1 MSLRSALYALAFVFA
16 TAVVFILV
24 SLAAIFF
31 LAGRN
36 CGASFGY
43 YGCASPSATTPA
55 DDDVDQVA
63 RAGEDRALIS
73 ILMDRNRST
82 RMASA
87 NARPR

>member
-1 MSLRSALYALAFVFA
+1 MCLRSALYALAFVFA

-24 SLAAIFF
+24 SFAAIFF
-31 LAGRN
+31 LAERN

-63 RAGEDRALIS
+63 RAGEDRRPYNSHGSES
-73 ILMDRNRST
+73 IHENGKRER
-82 RMASA
+82 A
-87 NARPR
+87 PR

>member
-1 MSLRSALYALAFVFA
+1 METVTRAPDEVLAVCLRSALYALAFVFA
-16 TAVVFILV
+16 TAVVFILL

-36 CGASFGY
+36 CDASFGY

-63 RAGEDRALIS
+63 RAGEDW
-73 ILMDRNRST
+73 
-82 RMASA
+82 
-87 NARPR
+87 RP